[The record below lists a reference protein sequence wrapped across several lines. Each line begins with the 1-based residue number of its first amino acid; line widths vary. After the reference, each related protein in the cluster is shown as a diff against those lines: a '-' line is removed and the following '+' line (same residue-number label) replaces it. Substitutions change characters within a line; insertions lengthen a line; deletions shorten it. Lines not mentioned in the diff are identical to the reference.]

1 MFKSKAVFAIVT
13 LSLLAALLGACAP
26 TGAVSQSEA
35 RRIAEEFV
43 KKEATFAFDG
53 IKETLKLTGT
63 LALKGGWELT
73 FEYDSRHGGY
83 GDRTGQVLAQVITR
97 HEAVVTV
104 EAGTITR
111 GIIDEKWDMIKQK
124 TTG

>member
-13 LSLLAALLGACAP
+13 LSLLVTLLGACASAG
-26 TGAVSQSEA
+26 TVSESKA
-35 RRIAEEFV
+35 RQIAEELV
-43 KKEATFAFDG
+43 KKAATFAFDG
-53 IKETLKLTGT
+53 IPETLKLTGT

-83 GDRTGQVLAQVITR
+83 GDRTGQVLTQVITN

-104 EAGTITR
+104 EAGTVTR